1 MLLFGILLCKGEN
14 KMEKGNGKKK
24 LIIIIAAAVALIGI
38 IVAVILI
45 LVNRKDAYRIIKVYE
60 IQGEAII
67 ERAEIGEIAAYEN
80 MVLSSGDKI
89 MMNQGT
95 MTLQLD
101 NDKYVYVEEGSEFEL
116 QATGDANNSK
126 TVIYLTRGAITNEI
140 QNKLSADASYEV
152 NTPNSTMA
160 VRGTVFYVSVFED
173 DDGVFYTKVCVFD
186 GTVET
191 NLVYADG
198 TIADEAKIVDV
209 DYGNQVVIFEDTE
222 TTDYLDGMQEIDYQD
237 LPDTVKQ
244 VVENIIDDTDIIQK
258 IQNSYSGNSSNSDNG
273 NGSDDVDYGPGP
285 FTVTFLYNGAFFGS
299 QEVEKGTCVQE
310 PLLMP
315 EPSGHWDFDFSTAI
329 IRDTEIT
336 WVSE

>member
-1 MLLFGILLCKGEN
+1 
-14 KMEKGNGKKK
+14 MEKGNGKKK

-160 VRGTVFYVSVFED
+160 VRGTVFYVSVYED
-173 DDGVFYTKVCVFD
+173 DDGVFFTKVCVFD

-198 TIADEAKIVDV
+198 TLADEAKIVDV

-222 TTDYLDGMQEIDYQD
+222 TTDYLDGMQEINYEE

-244 VVENIIDDTDIIQK
+244 VVENIIENTDIIQK
-258 IQNSYSGNSSNSDNG
+258 LQESGSAVNPSESNNENDSEEA
-273 NGSDDVDYGPGP
+273 DYGPGP
-285 FTVTFLYNGAFFGS
+285 FTVTFLYNGALFGS

-315 EPSGHWDFDFSTAI
+315 EAAGHWDFDFNTAI
-329 IRDTEIT
+329 IRDTEIS